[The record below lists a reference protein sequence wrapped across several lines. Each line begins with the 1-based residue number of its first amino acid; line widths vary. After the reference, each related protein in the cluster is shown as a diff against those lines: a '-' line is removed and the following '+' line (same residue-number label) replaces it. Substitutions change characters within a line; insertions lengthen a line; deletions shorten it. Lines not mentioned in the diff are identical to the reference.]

1 MQYSLAILALLLG
14 TMPCYATS
22 DVDSTHWHST
32 AMEMSFLMNRV
43 RTNKSLEAR
52 QGASADLEKLLQETL
67 ERNGSY
73 AYDFA
78 DLEGVSILQPEDK
91 AFKIFTWQLYV
102 DKEHYKYQGFI
113 QTKEGKVFPLTD
125 GSEEMRTVEFMT
137 LRHTDWY
144 GALYYNLR
152 PFKHEGETAYVL
164 FGFDAYSFY
173 NRRKVLDVLY
183 FDGNGKPRFGKSV
196 LQMKDGRGRV
206 RKVKRFLMEYSS
218 SVNVTLNYS
227 EEQDMII
234 YDHLIYGSPIA
245 NAGPSSVPDGSY
257 CGLELD
263 RSGMWTF
270 VDKVHKDDPNNVLVS
285 ASSYED
291 AFNDGQNQK
300 RKRAKEKKQRKDLF
314 GRVR

>member
-1 MQYSLAILALLLG
+1 MQYSLAILALLIGSL
-14 TMPCYATS
+14 PSYATS
-22 DVDSTHWHST
+22 DVDSTEWHSIT
-32 AMEMSFLMNRV
+32 MHMHSLMEMV
-43 RTNKSLEAR
+43 RTNQSLEER
-52 QGASADLEKLLQETL
+52 QGASDELEKFLQETL
-67 ERNGSY
+67 ERKGSY
-73 AYDFA
+73 DYDFA
-78 DLEGVSILQPEDK
+78 ELEGVSILQPEDK

-113 QTKEGKVFPLTD
+113 QTQEGKVFPLTD
-125 GSEEMRTVEFMT
+125 GSDEMRTVEFMT

-152 PFKHEGETAYVL
+152 PFKQDGQTAYVL

-173 NRRKVLDVLY
+173 NRRKVLDILY
-183 FDGNGKPRFGKSV
+183 FDGNGKPRFGKNV
-196 LQMKDGRGRV
+196 LQMKDGRGQI

-257 CGLELD
+257 CGLKLD

-270 VDKVHKDDPNNVLVS
+270 VDKVHKDDPNKVLVR
-285 ASSYED
+285 ATSYED

-300 RKRAKEKKQRKDLF
+300 RQKIKEKKKQKDLF
-314 GRVR
+314 GRTR

>member
-1 MQYSLAILALLLG
+1 MMQYSLALLALLLG
-14 TMPCYATS
+14 TLPSYATA
-22 DVDSTHWHST
+22 DVDSTQWSAT
-32 AMEMSFLMNRV
+32 ALQMSLLMEEV

-52 QGASADLEKLLQETL
+52 QEASTNLETMLQETL
-67 ERNGSY
+67 ERKGSY
-73 AYDFA
+73 EYNFA
-78 DLEGVSILQPEDK
+78 DLEGVSVLQPEDK

-102 DKEHYKYQGFI
+102 DQEHYKYHGFI

-125 GSEEMRTVEFMT
+125 GSDAMRTVEFMT

-144 GALYYNLR
+144 GALYYNLQA
-152 PFKHEGETAYVL
+152 FKHEGEDAYVL

-196 LQMKDGRGRV
+196 LQMKDGRGQI

-227 EEQDMII
+227 QEQEMII

-245 NAGPSSVPDGSY
+245 KAGPSSVPDGSY
-257 CGLELD
+257 CGLKLE

-270 VDKVHKDDPNNVLVS
+270 VNKVHKDDPKNVLVN
-285 ASSYED
+285 ATSYED

-300 RKRAKEKKQRKDLF
+300 KEKKKQKDIF
-314 GRVR
+314 GRQR